1 MSRYRGPRVRVLR
14 KLGTDLPGLSRKKSE
29 RRPFPPGQ
37 HGQARRKLSEFGLR
51 LLEKQKIRMNYG
63 LGERQLLNLFV
74 EAQAGSGNTAE
85 RLIELIERR
94 LDNVVFR
101 AGFARTIPAA
111 RQLITHGHVLVDG
124 KRLDIASARLSKGQT
139 VSIRERSRKLASI
152 AASLATPL
160 PFPTDWLTVNAE
172 ELSATVKDLPDVS
185 SIPFPVKL
193 QLVVEFYSQ
202 RT

>member
-14 KLGTDLPGLSRKKSE
+14 ALGTDLPGLSRKKRE

-37 HGQARRKLSEFGLR
+37 HGQARRKLSEYGLR

-74 EAQAGSGNTAE
+74 EASSGSGNTAE
-85 RLIELIERR
+85 RLIELLERR

-111 RQLITHGHVLVDG
+111 RQLINHGHVLRDG
-124 KRLDIASARLSKGQT
+124 KVLDIPSARVDKGQ
-139 VSIRERSRKLASI
+139 VISIGERSRKMPSI

-160 PFPTDWLTVNAE
+160 DFPTDWLTVDAT
-172 ELSATVKDLPDVS
+172 ELTATVKELPDAS
-185 SIPFPVKL
+185 SIPFPVKM

>member
-1 MSRYRGPRVRVLR
+1 VRTLR
-14 KLGTDLPGLSRKKSE
+14 ALGTDLPGLSRKKSE

-74 EAQAGSGNTAE
+74 EAQAGTGNTAE

-111 RQLITHGHVLVDG
+111 RQLIGHGHVLVDG
-124 KRLDIASARLSKGQT
+124 KRLDIASARLSKGQ
-139 VSIRERSRKLASI
+139 VISIRERSRKLASI

-160 PFPTDWLTVNAE
+160 PFPTAWLTVNPQ
-172 ELSATVKDLPDVS
+172 ELTATVKELPEVT

>member
-1 MSRYRGPRVRVLR
+1 MSRFRGPRVRTLR
-14 KLGTDLPGLSRKKSE
+14 KLGTDLPGLSRKHHE

-37 HGQARRKLSEFGLR
+37 HGQARRKLSEYGLR

-74 EAQAGSGNTAE
+74 EASAGTGNTAE
-85 RLIELIERR
+85 RLIQLLERR

-111 RQLITHGHVLVDG
+111 RQLINHGHVLVDG
-124 KRLDIASARLSKGQT
+124 KTLDIPSARIDKGQ
-139 VSIRERSRKLASI
+139 VISIRERSRKMPSI

-160 PFPTDWLTVNAE
+160 PFPTDWLSVDAS
-172 ELSATVKDLPDVS
+172 ELTATMKELPDAT
-185 SIPFPVKL
+185 SIPFTVKM

>member
-1 MSRYRGPRVRVLR
+1 MSRYRGPKVRVLR
-14 KLGTDLPGLSRKKSE
+14 ALGSNLPGLSRKSSE

-37 HGQARRKLSEFGLR
+37 HGQARRKLSEYGLR

-63 LGERQLLNLFV
+63 LTERQLLNLYV
-74 EAQAGSGNTAE
+74 EARAGAGNTAE
-85 RLIELIERR
+85 RLIELLERR

-101 AGFARTIPAA
+101 AGLARTIPGA
-111 RQLITHGHVLVDG
+111 RQLICHGHVLVDG
-124 KRLDIASARLSKGQT
+124 KRLDVPSARVYKDQ
-139 VSIRERSRKLASI
+139 VISIRERSKKLASI

-160 PFPTDWLTVNAE
+160 PFPTDWLRVEAP
-172 ELSATVKDLPDVS
+172 ELRATVTQLPDAT
-185 SIPFPVKL
+185 SIPFTVKM

>member
-1 MSRYRGPRVRVLR
+1 MSRYRGPKVRVLR
-14 KLGTDLPGLSRKKSE
+14 ALGTELPGLTRKKAE
-29 RRPFPPGQ
+29 RRPYPPGQ
-37 HGQARRKLSEFGLR
+37 HGQARRKLSEYGLR

-63 LGERQLLNLFV
+63 LTERQLLNLYV
-74 EAQAGSGNTAE
+74 EARAAAGNTAE

-101 AGFARTIPAA
+101 AGFARTISAA
-111 RQLITHGHVLVDG
+111 RQLISHGHVLVDG
-124 KRLDIASARLSKGQT
+124 KRLDIPSARLSKGQVVT
-139 VSIRERSRKLASI
+139 IAERSKKLTSI

-160 PFPTDWLTVNAE
+160 SFPTDWLSVQPD
-172 ELSATVKDLPDVS
+172 ELAATLRELPDAS
-185 SIPFPVKL
+185 AIPFPVKM